1 MTTSKLLTLASTLL
15 LTLAFSAQG
24 GDWQSLFDGKSLAGW
39 NDGKGG
45 KPGAGWIIDDGAI
58 HLSDKGGQ
66 IYSVKEYGNFEF
78 EFEWKVAAA
87 SNSGV
92 KYKITKHGKSL
103 LGPEFQVLDD
113 KGHSN
118 GKNPKTSAG
127 SLYDLFAPS
136 GGKVLK
142 PVGEWNTAKIVV
154 NGTKFEHWINGKK
167 ILEVD
172 TTSDAWAKAVA
183 GSKFKKIA
191 DDFAKNEKG
200 KIMLQDHGD
209 KVGFRNLRIR
219 EMD

>member
-1 MTTSKLLTLASTLL
+1 MTTPKLLLSLLAFTLATASH
-15 LTLAFSAQG
+15 AAEEP
-24 GDWQSLFDGKSLAGW
+24 QSLFDGKTLAGW
-39 NDGKGG
+39 DNGKGG
-45 KPGAGWIIDDGAI
+45 DPGEGWVVEDGAI
-58 HLSDKGGQ
+58 HLKGKGGQ
-66 IYSVKEYGNFEF
+66 IYSEKEYGNFVF
-78 EFEWKVAAA
+78 EFEWKVAAG

-127 SLYDLFAPS
+127 SLYDLFAPA
-136 GGKVLK
+136 KDKALK
-142 PVGEWNTAKIVV
+142 PIGEWNAAKIVV
-154 NGTKFEHWINGKK
+154 NGTVFEHWINGKK

-172 TTSDAWAKAVA
+172 TSSDAWAKAVA

-209 KVGFRNLRIR
+209 KVWFRNLRIT
-219 EMD
+219 ETE